1 MDVRPQGAPNSWA
14 LTKGEKMKNA
24 ILIAGLATI
33 ISVQAQ
39 AAEVDVGV
47 GISIESDDSTIY
59 IPIDIGDSIRIE
71 PGVRYSETEIG
82 NQLKAES
89 LDLSVGLFKL
99 MPIRESI
106 RLYFGG
112 RLAYVT
118 AEIDQSFAGQQSH
131 TEDDGYRI
139 SPTLGFE
146 YQVTERFSVGGE
158 AEWFYLDMDEE
169 NSLGLDGAQRD
180 QGTETRILFR
190 FKF

>member
-1 MDVRPQGAPNSWA
+1 
-14 LTKGEKMKNA
+14 MKNA
-24 ILIAGLATI
+24 ILIAGLATVMC
-33 ISVQAQ
+33 VQAQ
-39 AAEVDVGV
+39 AAEIDAGV

-82 NQLKAES
+82 SQLKADV
-89 LDLSVGLFKL
+89 LDLSVGVFKL
-99 MPIRESI
+99 LPIRESI

-112 RLAYVT
+112 RLAYVQ
-118 AEIDQSFAGQQSH
+118 AEIEQDYSDDVFDAKS
-131 TEDDGYRI
+131 EEDGYRI

-158 AEWFYLDMDEE
+158 AEWFYLDMDRDD
-169 NSLGLDGAQRD
+169 GLDVSGVEQKE
-180 QGTETRILFR
+180 QGTETRVLFR

>member
-1 MDVRPQGAPNSWA
+1 
-14 LTKGEKMKNA
+14 MKKA
-24 ILIAGLATI
+24 ILIAGLATVMC
-33 ISVQAQ
+33 VQAH
-39 AAEVDVGV
+39 AAEVNAGV

-82 NQLKAES
+82 NQLKAEF

-118 AEIDQSFAGQQSH
+118 AEIDQSFPGAQSH

-146 YQVTERFSVGGE
+146 YHVTERFSVGGE

-169 NSLGLDGAQRD
+169 NSLGLADGAQRD

>member
-1 MDVRPQGAPNSWA
+1 
-14 LTKGEKMKNA
+14 MKNA
-24 ILIAGLATI
+24 ILVATLATVM
-33 ISVQAQ
+33 SVQAQ
-39 AAEVDVGV
+39 AAEVDAGV

-59 IPIDIGDSIRIE
+59 IPIDIGDSVRIE

-82 NQLKAES
+82 SQLKADV
-89 LDLSVGLFKL
+89 LDLSVGVFKL
-99 MPIRESI
+99 LPIRESI

-112 RLAYVT
+112 RLAYVQ
-118 AEIDQSFAGQQSH
+118 AEIVENYPDDLFDSN
-131 TEDDGYRI
+131 TDEDGYRI

-158 AEWFYLDMDEE
+158 AEWFYLDMDRDGGL
-169 NSLGLDGAQRD
+169 NAPGLDQKE

>member
-1 MDVRPQGAPNSWA
+1 
-14 LTKGEKMKNA
+14 MKNA
-24 ILIAGLATI
+24 ILLAGLATLMC
-33 ISVQAQ
+33 VQAL
-39 AAEVDVGV
+39 AAEIDAGV

-82 NQLKAES
+82 SQLKADV
-89 LDLSVGLFKL
+89 LDLSVGVFKL
-99 MPIRESI
+99 LPIRESI

-112 RLAYVT
+112 RLAYVQ
-118 AEIDQSFAGQQSH
+118 AEVEQDYSDDVFDGKS
-131 TEDDGYRI
+131 EEDGYRI

-158 AEWFYLDMDEE
+158 AEWFYLDMDRDD
-169 NSLGLDGAQRD
+169 GLDVSGVEQKE
-180 QGTETRILFR
+180 QGTETRVLFR